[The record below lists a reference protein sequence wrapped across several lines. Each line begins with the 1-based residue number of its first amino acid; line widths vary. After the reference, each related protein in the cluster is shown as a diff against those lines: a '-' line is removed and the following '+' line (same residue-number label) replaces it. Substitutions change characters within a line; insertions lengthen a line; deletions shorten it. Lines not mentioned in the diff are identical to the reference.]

1 MRILK
6 SPPTAINERPIAPD
20 PNLKYSV
27 PTTISQA
34 LGPRHTGTC
43 RERRSR
49 MPYQKRRMYDVSH
62 LNLTCADCGAE
73 IKELPFEPKDDR
85 PVYCRECARKR
96 RPQNNRIFR

>member
-1 MRILK
+1 
-6 SPPTAINERPIAPD
+6 
-20 PNLKYSV
+20 
-27 PTTISQA
+27 
-34 LGPRHTGTC
+34 
-43 RERRSR
+43 

>member
-1 MRILK
+1 MKRVSMRG
-6 SPPTAINERPIAPD
+6 IATD
-20 PNLKYSV
+20 RHLRYSLLN
-27 PTTISQA
+27 TISQA
-34 LGPRHTGTC
+34 LGHTGTC